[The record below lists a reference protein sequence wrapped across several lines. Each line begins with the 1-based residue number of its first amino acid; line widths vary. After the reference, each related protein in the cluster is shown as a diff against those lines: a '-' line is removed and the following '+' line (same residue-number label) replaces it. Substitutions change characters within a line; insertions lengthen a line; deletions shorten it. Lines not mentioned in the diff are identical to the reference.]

1 MVPGHVTSKPP
12 NGVLRFGTTIGT
24 AMEPN
29 NFVKRELKPALARA
43 GLPNFHWH
51 SFRHFAI
58 GVLIGQG
65 ADILTLARIAGHS
78 DPSVTLKV
86 YGHLMRGALR
96 DAAERYE
103 PLVGAGAD
111 SSW

>member
-43 GLPNFHWH
+43 GLPNFRWH

-58 GVLIGQG
+58 SVLISQG

-86 YGHLMRGALR
+86 YGHLMRGALG